1 MPKRRTPLQ
10 FHCWVQV
17 HLTAAD
23 LVQIMHAHTLH
34 IGVAGVLTLMRLKMS
49 KPKD

>member
-1 MPKRRTPLQ
+1 
-10 FHCWVQV
+10 VQV

-23 LVQIMHAHTLH
+23 LVQIMHARTIHLA
-34 IGVAGVLTLMRLKMS
+34 VAGVLTLMRLKLS

>member
-1 MPKRRTPLQ
+1 MPERRTPLQ
-10 FHCWVQV
+10 FYCWVQV

-23 LVQIMHAHTLH
+23 LVQIMHAHTIHLA
-34 IGVAGVLTLMRLKMS
+34 VVGVLALIRLKLS